1 MKAKTQKGKK
11 KILAVASI
19 GGHWIQMLRITAVLA
34 TDYEVCYVSTN
45 PKWAETVK
53 GKFYSICEFSRW
65 DAWKMLFCIPY
76 VLMILQKEKPHVAL
90 STGAAPGLLV
100 LLLAKYV
107 FRKKTIWVDSI
118 ANVAKLSAC
127 GRYAVKFGVDSVY
140 TQWEHLAVGKVKFA
154 GNVFGKLENVE

>member
-1 MKAKTQKGKK
+1 MNPDARKDKK

-19 GGHWIQMLRITAVLA
+19 GGHWVQLLRITAGLSS
-34 TDYEVCYVSTN
+34 DYEVSYVSSN
-45 PKWAETVK
+45 PKWAESVS

-65 DAWKMLFCIPY
+65 DAWKMFFCIPY
-76 VLMILQKEKPHVAL
+76 VLMILLKEKPYVAL

-107 FRKKTIWVDSI
+107 FRKKTVWVDSI

-127 GRYAVKFGVDSVY
+127 GRYAVKLGIDKVY

-154 GNVFGKLENVE
+154 GNVLGKLGNVE

>member
-1 MKAKTQKGKK
+1 MADTPKNKK

-19 GGHWIQMLRITAVLA
+19 GGHWIQLLRIIAGLA
-34 TDYEVCYVSTN
+34 SDYDVSYVSSN
-45 PKWAETVK
+45 PKWAESVK
-53 GKFYSICEFSRW
+53 GKFYAICEFSRW
-65 DAWKMLFCIPY
+65 DAWKMLICVPY
-76 VLMILQKEKPHVAL
+76 VLMILKKEKPDVVL

-127 GRYAVKFGVDSVY
+127 GRYAVKLGVDHVY
-140 TQWEHLAVGKVKFA
+140 SQWEHLATDKVKFA
-154 GNVFGKLENVE
+154 GNVLGKLGDAE